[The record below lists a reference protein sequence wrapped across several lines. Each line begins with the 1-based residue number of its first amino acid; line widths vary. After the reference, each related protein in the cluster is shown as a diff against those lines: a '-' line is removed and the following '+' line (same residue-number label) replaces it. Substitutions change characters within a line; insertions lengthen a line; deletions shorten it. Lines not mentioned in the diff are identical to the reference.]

1 MTVQGCYLIEV
12 MDLHPLRPSLFERVP
27 PFINCVPALA
37 PGVVP
42 GMEPAERSLLVYGPQ
57 YWDLHEW
64 DQVRQSSDLKLSY
77 NLKVIFSQDHLWKI
91 PMAMEKWIHWWAE
104 EEAKNRDKFR
114 GRKNVGTNDSI
125 K

>member
-1 MTVQGCYLIEV
+1 

-27 PFINCVPALA
+27 PFINFVPALA

-64 DQVRQSSDLKLSY
+64 DQVRQTGVHKHYLEEVS
-77 NLKVIFSQDHLWKI
+77 FQDHLWKI

-114 GRKNVGTNDSI
+114 GRKNVGTSDSI
-125 K
+125 P